1 MAWPLSVQ
9 QWYDFSHLNN
19 TRHAWLDV
27 HSAYGKVVTSRVSN
41 LRRNAQLVRRVK
53 SGEVSPEELATMT
66 PEQMRTEPMARKA
79 AAAAD
84 R

>member
-1 MAWPLSVQ
+1 M
-9 QWYDFSHLNN
+9 
-19 TRHAWLDV
+19 
-27 HSAYGKVVTSRVSN
+27 TSRVSN